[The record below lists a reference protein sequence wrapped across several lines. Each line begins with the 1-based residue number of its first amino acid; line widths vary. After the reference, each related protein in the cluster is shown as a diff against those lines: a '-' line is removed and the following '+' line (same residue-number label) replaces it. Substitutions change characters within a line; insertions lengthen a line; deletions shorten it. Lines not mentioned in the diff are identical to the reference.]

1 MEVER
6 MKKIISAFALVF
18 FTAGF
23 AMAADV
29 ITFPTKMG
37 DVQFP
42 HKMHQEML
50 KNCKVC
56 HTKAPGKIEGFNKD
70 MAHKLCIDCHK
81 SKGKGP
87 ISCKQCH
94 KKT

>member
-1 MEVER
+1 
-6 MKKIISAFALVF
+6 MKRIVSALALVLF
-18 FTAGF
+18 MAGF
-23 AMAADV
+23 AMAQDV
-29 ITFPTKMG
+29 ITFPAKMG
-37 DVQFP
+37 NVQFP
-42 HKMHQEML
+42 HKMHQETL

-94 KKT
+94 KKS